1 MPSVYEASDTIEAQ
15 LLVDFLASEGIAA
28 RIEGEYLQGAIGEL
42 PASGLVRVSVDDI
55 DQSHTRE
62 LIARWKAMRSE
73 PAIVAEPAPGKT
85 SWAGFAFVS
94 GLAIGIAGS
103 VLFFRAPA
111 YSDGADYN
119 DDGILDE
126 TVTYAPS
133 GRPIKVELDRN
144 LDGKIDSVY
153 RYDRKNRIRD
163 GQSDDDFNGVMETRT
178 TFLRGNI
185 DTVETDI
192 DGDNKP
198 DIRWR
203 NRYGVLDT
211 VERLDPA
218 SGLPARID
226 HFHLGALVS
235 AEIDS
240 DLDGN
245 LDTRRFY
252 DAIGNETRSERLN
265 ER

>member
-1 MPSVYEASDTIEAQ
+1 MLSVYEAIDTIEAQ
-15 LLVDFLASEGIAA
+15 LLVDFLASEGITA

-42 PASGLVRVSVDDI
+42 PASGLVRVSVDETAHS
-55 DQSHTRE
+55 QTRE

-73 PAIVAEPAPGKT
+73 PATVAEPVPRKA

-111 YSDGADYN
+111 YSDGTDYN
-119 DDGILDE
+119 DDGVLDE
-126 TVTYAPS
+126 AITYAPS
-133 GRPIKVELDRN
+133 GQPIKVELDRN
-144 LDGKIDSVY
+144 LDGRIDSVY

-185 DTVETDI
+185 DTVETDT

-198 DIRWR
+198 NIRWR

-211 VERLDPA
+211 VETLDPA
-218 SGLPARID
+218 SGLPAHID
-226 HFHLGALVS
+226 HFHLGALIS
-235 AEIDS
+235 AEIDT
-240 DLDGN
+240 DVDGKLDK
-245 LDTRRFY
+245 RIFY
-252 DAIGNETRSERLN
+252 DALGNESRSESLRH
-265 ER
+265 

>member
-1 MPSVYEASDTIEAQ
+1 MASVYEASDTIEAQ

-42 PASGLVRVSVDDI
+42 PASGLVRVSVDDM
-55 DQSHTRE
+55 DQSQTRE

-85 SWAGFAFVS
+85 SWAGFAFFS

-111 YSDGADYN
+111 YTDGIDYN

-133 GRPIKVELDRN
+133 GQPIKVELDRN
-144 LDGKIDSVY
+144 LDGSIDSVY
-153 RYDRKNRIRD
+153 RYDRKNRIKD

-185 DTVETDI
+185 DSIETDTDGDNQPNLRVRSRHGVVDTVET
-192 DGDNKP
+192 
-198 DIRWR
+198 
-203 NRYGVLDT
+203 
-211 VERLDPA
+211 LDPA

-226 HFHLGALVS
+226 HLHLGALIS
-235 AEIDS
+235 AEIDT
-240 DLDGN
+240 DLDGK

-252 DAIGNETRSERLN
+252 DAFGSETRAETLR
-265 ER
+265 

>member
-1 MPSVYEASDTIEAQ
+1 MASVYEASDTIEAQ

-42 PASGLVRVSVDDI
+42 PASGLVRVSVDDM
-55 DQSHTRE
+55 DQSQTRE

-85 SWAGFAFVS
+85 SWAGFAFFS

-111 YSDGADYN
+111 YTDGIDYN

-133 GRPIKVELDRN
+133 GQPIKVELDRN
-144 LDGKIDSVY
+144 LDGSIDSVY
-153 RYDRKNRIRD
+153 RYDRKNRIKD

-185 DTVETDI
+185 DSIETDTDGDNQTNLRVRSRHGVVDTVET
-192 DGDNKP
+192 
-198 DIRWR
+198 
-203 NRYGVLDT
+203 
-211 VERLDPA
+211 LDPA

-226 HFHLGALVS
+226 HLHLGALIS
-235 AEIDS
+235 AEIDT
-240 DLDGN
+240 DLDGK

-252 DAIGNETRSERLN
+252 DAFGSETRAETLR
-265 ER
+265 